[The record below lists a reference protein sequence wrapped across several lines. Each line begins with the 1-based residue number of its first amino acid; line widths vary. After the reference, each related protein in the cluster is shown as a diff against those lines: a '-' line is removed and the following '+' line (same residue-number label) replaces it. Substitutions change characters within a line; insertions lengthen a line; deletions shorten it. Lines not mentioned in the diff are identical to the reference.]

1 MSRKGWILFALVGL
15 LWGVPYLFMKV
26 AVEELSTPM
35 IVFSRLMIGAAL
47 LVPLALREGSLKGAL
62 KYWRYILLYAVLEM
76 VIPWSLITSSQRDL
90 SSGVV
95 ALLVAT
101 VPIWATLFAHQTG
114 DSTAAHRVRI
124 FGIVIGLIGITL
136 IVGIESISDFGNIR
150 ALLQILVAAA
160 SYAWAVNMITR
171 KAPGISGIAIN
182 GIAMMM
188 SSVIF
193 APFAIAN
200 RPETLP
206 SLEVILSMLGLGV
219 LCSGIAFWVFFVVLD
234 EIGPARA
241 SLVVYPNTAVAV
253 VLGIVILRE
262 PITLAILIG
271 LPLVL
276 IGSYF
281 ASRKPN
287 SQPIAA

>member
-15 LWGVPYLFMKV
+15 LWGVPYLFIKV
-26 AVEELSTPM
+26 AVEELSIPM
-35 IVFSRLMIGAAL
+35 IVFTRLMIGAAL

-171 KAPGISGIAIN
+171 KAPGVSGIAIN
-182 GIAMMM
+182 GIAMMI

-219 LCSGIAFWVFFVVLD
+219 LCSGIAFWLFFVVLD

-253 VLGIVILRE
+253 ILGIIILRE

>member
-1 MSRKGWILFALVGL
+1 MSRKGWILFTLVGL

-35 IVFSRLMIGAAL
+35 IVFTRLMIGAAL
-47 LVPLALREGSLKGAL
+47 LVPLALREGSLKSAL

-95 ALLVAT
+95 ALLIAT

-124 FGIVIGLIGITL
+124 FGIIIGLIGITL

-182 GIAMMM
+182 GIAMMI

-206 SLEVILSMLGLGV
+206 SLEVTLSMLGLGV
-219 LCSGIAFWVFFVVLD
+219 LCSGIAFWVYFVVLD

-276 IGSYF
+276 VGSYF

>member
-1 MSRKGWILFALVGL
+1 MSRKGWILFTLVGL

-35 IVFSRLMIGAAL
+35 IVFTRLMIGAAL
-47 LVPLALREGSLKGAL
+47 LVPLALREGSLKSAL

-124 FGIVIGLIGITL
+124 FGIIIGLIGITL

-182 GIAMMM
+182 GIAMMI

-206 SLEVILSMLGLGV
+206 SLEVTLSMLGLGV
-219 LCSGIAFWVFFVVLD
+219 LCSGIVFWAFFVVLD

-276 IGSYF
+276 VGSYF

>member
-1 MSRKGWILFALVGL
+1 MSRKGWILFTLVGL

-35 IVFSRLMIGAAL
+35 IVFTRLMIGAAL
-47 LVPLALREGSLKGAL
+47 LVPLALREGSLKSAL

-124 FGIVIGLIGITL
+124 FGIIIGLIGITL

-182 GIAMMM
+182 GIAMMI

-206 SLEVILSMLGLGV
+206 SLEVTLSMLGLGV
-219 LCSGIAFWVFFVVLD
+219 LCSGIAFWVYFVVLD

-276 IGSYF
+276 VGSYF

>member
-1 MSRKGWILFALVGL
+1 MSRKGWILFTLVGL

-35 IVFSRLMIGAAL
+35 IVFTRLMIGAAL
-47 LVPLALREGSLKGAL
+47 LVPLALREGSLKSAL

-124 FGIVIGLIGITL
+124 FGIIIGLIGITL

-182 GIAMMM
+182 GIAMMI

-206 SLEVILSMLGLGV
+206 SLEVTLSMLGLGV

-276 IGSYF
+276 VGSYF

>member
-1 MSRKGWILFALVGL
+1 MSRKGWILFTLVGL
-15 LWGVPYLFMKV
+15 LWGVPYLFIKV

-35 IVFSRLMIGAAL
+35 IVFTRLMIGAAL
-47 LVPLALREGSLKGAL
+47 LVPLALREGSLKSAL

-124 FGIVIGLIGITL
+124 FGIIIGLIGITL
-136 IVGIESISDFGNIR
+136 IVGIESISDFGNIK

-182 GIAMMM
+182 GIAMMI

-206 SLEVILSMLGLGV
+206 SLEVTLSMLGLGV

-276 IGSYF
+276 VGSYF

>member
-1 MSRKGWILFALVGL
+1 
-15 LWGVPYLFMKV
+15 
-26 AVEELSTPM
+26 
-35 IVFSRLMIGAAL
+35 MIGAAL
-47 LVPLALREGSLKGAL
+47 LVPLALREGSFKGAL

>member
-1 MSRKGWILFALVGL
+1 MSRKGWLLFSFVGL
-15 LWGVPYLFMKV
+15 LWGVPYLFMKI

-35 IVFSRLMIGAAL
+35 IVFSRLLIGAAFL
-47 LVPLALREGSLKGAL
+47 IPLALREGSLKAAL
-62 KYWRYILLYAVLEM
+62 PYWRYILLYAVLEM
-76 VIPWSLITSSQRDL
+76 VIPWSLITNSQRDL

-101 VPIWATLFAHQTG
+101 VPIWATFFAHQTG
-114 DSTAAHRVRI
+114 DSTAAHRMRI
-124 FGIVIGLIGITL
+124 IGIAVGLIGISL
-136 IVGIESISDFGNIR
+136 IVGIESLSDFGNIG
-150 ALLQILVAAA
+150 ALTQVLFAAV

-171 KAPGISGIAIN
+171 KAPGVSGLAIN
-182 GIAMMM
+182 GIAMTI

-193 APFAIAN
+193 APFAFASA
-200 RPETLP
+200 PESLP
-206 SLEVILSMLGLGV
+206 SLDVTLATLGLGI
-219 LCSGIAFWVFFVVLD
+219 LCSGAAFWVFFLVLD

-253 VLGIVILRE
+253 ILGIIILGE

-281 ASRKPN
+281 ASRRPS
-287 SQPIAA
+287 SQPIPA

>member
-1 MSRKGWILFALVGL
+1 
-15 LWGVPYLFMKV
+15 
-26 AVEELSTPM
+26 
-35 IVFSRLMIGAAL
+35 
-47 LVPLALREGSLKGAL
+47 
-62 KYWRYILLYAVLEM
+62 M

-101 VPIWATLFAHQTG
+101 VPMLGDSVCHQTG

-124 FGIVIGLIGITL
+124 FGIIIGLIGITL
-136 IVGIESISDFGNIR
+136 IVGIESISDFGNIK

-182 GIAMMM
+182 GIAMMI

-206 SLEVILSMLGLGV
+206 SLEVTLSMLGLGV

-253 VLGIVILRE
+253 YSG
-262 PITLAILIG
+262 
-271 LPLVL
+271 
-276 IGSYF
+276 
-281 ASRKPN
+281 
-287 SQPIAA
+287 

>member
-1 MSRKGWILFALVGL
+1 MSRKGWILFTLVGL

-35 IVFSRLMIGAAL
+35 IVFTRLMIGAAL
-47 LVPLALREGSLKGAL
+47 LVPLALREGSLKSAL

-124 FGIVIGLIGITL
+124 FGIIIGLIGITL

-182 GIAMMM
+182 GIAMMI

-206 SLEVILSMLGLGV
+206 SLEVTLSMLGLGV
-219 LCSGIAFWVFFVVLD
+219 PCSGIAFWVYFVVLD

-276 IGSYF
+276 VGSYF

>member
-1 MSRKGWILFALVGL
+1 MSRKGWILFTLVGL

-35 IVFSRLMIGAAL
+35 IVFTRLMIGAAL
-47 LVPLALREGSLKGAL
+47 LVPLALREGSLKSAL

-124 FGIVIGLIGITL
+124 FGIIIGLIGITL

-182 GIAMMM
+182 GIAMMI

-206 SLEVILSMLGLGV
+206 SLEVTLSMLGLGV
-219 LCSGIAFWVFFVVLD
+219 LCSGIVFWVFFVVLD

-276 IGSYF
+276 VGSYF

>member
-35 IVFSRLMIGAAL
+35 IVFTRLMIGAAL